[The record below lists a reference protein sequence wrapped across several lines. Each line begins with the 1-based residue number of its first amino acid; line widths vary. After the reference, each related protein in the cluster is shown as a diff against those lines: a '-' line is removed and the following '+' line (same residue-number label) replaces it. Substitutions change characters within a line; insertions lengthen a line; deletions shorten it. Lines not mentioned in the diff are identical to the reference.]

1 LRTGLP
7 SGRRGDLVS
16 APGKD
21 SEKIRKRRAPT
32 AGGEGQKCVMLDE
45 MTAGRVTS
53 EPRAHYEEAA
63 PSRLGGASGSREGR
77 STQLGRSGRPSS
89 RPSRRAHAAALHWP
103 SWQSHRS
110 YVRARRADR
119 RLRRSRR
126 RTWPGRHP
134 VAVGTLAVLVL
145 LTPIWVS
152 LGSALTNPALGLS
165 TSARLAE
172 WMRDNGAGSLV
183 NSVENWW
190 YSHHPPPVGG
200 VPSAVALPSQ
210 LGRSAARSTP
220 LADGSAA
227 YLPAPA
233 PLKPFAQPVLA
244 GEGIWRPVGR
254 QVRGVPA
261 VYETFLRP
269 DAVHTSVV
277 DGIAWLDTRLLSAT
291 LYSGSYIPGGGP
303 YRYTAPVLPLAARS
317 LVVAFNAGFR
327 MQDSN
332 GGYYTQG
339 RAIIPLRNGAASFV
353 IYRNGTATVGAWGS
367 GPLKM
372 NRDVVAVRQNLR
384 LLVDNGRPVP
394 RLNANDTT
402 RWGNTLGNQVFVSRS
417 GIGVTRN
424 GALVY
429 VGGPNLNIT
438 DLANLLARAGAVR
451 AMELDINTDWVNL
464 ATFDPS
470 TPTGLASPGNGTD
483 LLPLADMSAGPS
495 RYFTSWWA
503 RDFITMSARWP

>member
-1 LRTGLP
+1 
-7 SGRRGDLVS
+7 
-16 APGKD
+16 
-21 SEKIRKRRAPT
+21 
-32 AGGEGQKCVMLDE
+32 M
-45 MTAGRVTS
+45 
-53 EPRAHYEEAA
+53 
-63 PSRLGGASGSREGR
+63 
-77 STQLGRSGRPSS
+77 
-89 RPSRRAHAAALHWP
+89 
-103 SWQSHRS
+103 
-110 YVRARRADR
+110 
-119 RLRRSRR
+119 
-126 RTWPGRHP
+126 
-134 VAVGTLAVLVL
+134 LVL
-145 LTPIWVS
+145 LTPIWAS

-172 WMRDNGAGSLV
+172 WLRDNGAGSLV

-200 VPSAVALPSQ
+200 SPSAVALPSQ
-210 LGRSAARSTP
+210 LGGTAARSAP

-233 PLKPFAQPVLA
+233 TLKPFARPVVT

-254 QVRGVPA
+254 EVRGVPA

-303 YRYTAPVLPLAARS
+303 YNYTAPVQPSAARS
-317 LVVAFNAGFR
+317 LVAAFNAGFR
-327 MQDSN
+327 MQDAN

-339 RAIIPLRNGAASFV
+339 KMIIPLRNGAASFV

-367 GPLKM
+367 DNLKM
-372 NRDVVAVRQNLR
+372 SRAVVAVRQNLN
-384 LLVDNGRPVP
+384 LLVDKGRPVSG
-394 RLNANDTT
+394 LNANDTT
-402 RWGNTLGNQVFVSRS
+402 RWGNTLGNQVYVSRS

-438 DLANLLARAGAVR
+438 DLANLLVRAGAVR
-451 AMELDINTDWVNL
+451 AMELDINTDWVDF
-464 ATFDPS
+464 ATYDPHGGS
-470 TPTGLASPGNGTD
+470 GLAAPANGTN
-483 LLPLADMSAGPS
+483 LLPGMYGGPDW
-495 RYFTSWWA
+495 YFAAWWS
-503 RDFITMSARWP
+503 RDFITMSARTPAQAAAKPGR